1 MRHVTNFSDFS
12 VNEAIKNIS
21 SDWPANWREMPE
33 WTRLHE
39 LCFVDSTTPQME
51 RNGNILLTNPQL
63 PLYPGGITL
72 QQSGYIRNKLATSG
86 FVRKYERGFT
96 LKEMFDYLINRFSKV
111 STKAALTSTES
122 GLPAS
127 AVILLDKITNK
138 SWKLNTATQRIDV
151 NGNVYMSGVKH
162 IPEGIRFGVV
172 SGSFDCENC
181 GLPDLEI
188 APTLVGKSFDC
199 SRNPIKSL
207 EGCPESVGGNFVCEG
222 TKIVNMEGAPVT
234 VGGYI
239 NAKSCK
245 NLESLEGMPLNIM
258 GIYTDYFNI
267 IIEQYTRSGDPISI
281 SQEGKIDTFMN
292 ALQKAMEAVGIGPS
306 YTPERKFIDNK
317 SYHIRV
323 SQVCS
328 SDANKTKA
336 LRLIASV
343 ADEKYLDAYFTKNPL
358 KLYLLDNSP
367 EIKNGVLARTGMR
380 DMGKI
385 GRSLDKGII

>member
-1 MRHVTNFSDFS
+1 
-12 VNEAIKNIS
+12 
-21 SDWPANWREMPE
+21 MPE
-33 WTRLHE
+33 WVRLQE
-39 LCFVDSTTPQME
+39 IGFVDSTTTQME

-96 LKEMFDYLINRFSKV
+96 LKDMFEYLLTRFSKI
-111 STKAALTSTES
+111 STKAALTSAES

-172 SGSFDCENC
+172 SGNFECENC
-181 GLPDLEI
+181 GLTNLEI
-188 APTLVGKSFDC
+188 APTSVGSSFDC
-199 SRNPIKSL
+199 SRNPIESI
-207 EGCPESVGGNFVCEG
+207 EGCPESVGGNFVCEV

-267 IIEQYTRSGDPISI
+267 IIEQYTRNGDPISI

-292 ALQKAMEAVGIGPS
+292 ALQKAMEAVEIGPT
-306 YTPERKFIDNK
+306 YTPEQKFMGNK

-323 SQVCS
+323 SQMCS

-380 DMGKI
+380 DMSKI
-385 GRSLDKGII
+385 GKNLDRGII